1 MNEPVLFVWS
11 GINAYAVIQFFGR
24 QNIIAAIDNDEKK
37 QGTQI
42 ERIPIISLKEYAEK
56 KDKRTIIITGFYDN
70 QPIIED
76 LTRYGFQITMCVLI
90 CKMDIMRTFR
100 ISL

>member
-1 MNEPVLFVWS
+1 MSRYYLFGA

-42 ERIPIISLKEYAEK
+42 ERIPIISFK
-56 KDKRTIIITGFYDN
+56 
-70 QPIIED
+70 
-76 LTRYGFQITMCVLI
+76 
-90 CKMDIMRTFR
+90 
-100 ISL
+100 